1 MELIDGVFY
10 QGSNDNTLVAITA
23 DYPGL
28 VPTSQVT
35 ETEIP
40 TLKKGSVLVLFFSLP
55 YNSPVLQ
62 GRSSGQK
69 AEPVATSQQGAARP
83 GGLKRPTVRIE
94 MPAQRYGVPFYS
106 QV

>member
-1 MELIDGVFY
+1 M
-10 QGSNDNTLVAITA
+10 AITA

-40 TLKKGSVLVLFFSLP
+40 TLKKGSVLVLFLWP
-55 YNSPVLQ
+55 YNSRVLQ

-83 GGLKRPTVRIE
+83 GRLKRSEVRIE
-94 MPAQRYGVPFYS
+94 APAQRYGVLS
-106 QV
+106 LL